1 MVLLGMFIF
10 SFHCGKTKLLAFNVL
25 FKIFPTELRHE
36 ASVTDKIPF
45 DAKTVT

>member
-10 SFHCGKTKLLAFNVL
+10 SFHSGKTKLSVFNVFEIL
-25 FKIFPTELRHE
+25 STELRHE
-36 ASVTDKIPF
+36 ASVTDKMPF